1 MCVNQ
6 DLRVEGARWA
16 RAAVAGLPLFA
27 RRVRQSTLNKRRL
40 QVQFD
45 SIDMIEGAV
54 RRVLDTQ
61 KTSPW
66 LDSGAAAEYLS
77 CPAGT
82 MKTWRSR
89 GEGPRYHII
98 QIGSASCREKVC
110 QKV

>member
-6 DLRVEGARWA
+6 GLRVEGSRWA

-54 RRVLDTQ
+54 RRVLDTH
-61 KTSPW
+61 KPSPW
-66 LDSGAAAEYLS
+66 LDSGTAADYIS
-77 CPAGT
+77 CTAVTMITWYSRDEGT
-82 MKTWRSR
+82 
-89 GEGPRYHII
+89 RYIII
-98 QIGSASCREKVC
+98 QKKLARI
-110 QKV
+110 

>member
-1 MCVNQ
+1 MWVKQ
-6 DLRVEGARWA
+6 GLRVEGSRWA

-66 LDSGAAAEYLS
+66 LDSGAAAAYLS
-77 CPAGT
+77 CTAGT
-82 MKTWRSR
+82 TKTRCTTREAPRSD
-89 GEGPRYHII
+89 II
-98 QIGSASCREKVC
+98 QQHKTR
-110 QKV
+110 

>member
-1 MCVNQ
+1 MWVKQ
-6 DLRVEGARWA
+6 GLRVEGSRWA

-77 CPAGT
+77 RSEEHTSELQSLMRISYAVYCLKNKKK
-82 MKTWRSR
+82 KTTK
-89 GEGPRYHII
+89 IT
-98 QIGSASCREKVC
+98 K
-110 QKV
+110 K